1 MTLREYRVGVDRN
14 PRSSPEVDE
23 LKRKGADLTDA
34 IQHRAVEAE
43 AEVLDNSGVAL
54 FEALARTGVKFATA

>member
-1 MTLREYRVGVDRN
+1 MTLREYRVGVDLNSRG
-14 PRSSPEVDE
+14 SPEADK

-43 AEVLDNSGVAL
+43 VFDNSDVAL
-54 FEALARTGVKFATA
+54 FEALARTGVKFVTA